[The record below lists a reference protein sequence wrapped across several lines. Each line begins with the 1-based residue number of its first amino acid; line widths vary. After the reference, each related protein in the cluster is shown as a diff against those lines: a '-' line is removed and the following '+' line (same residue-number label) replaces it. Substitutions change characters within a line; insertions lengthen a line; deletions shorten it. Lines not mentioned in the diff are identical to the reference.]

1 MEYKQLNLRNRKKM
15 NGICKAEIEMQWED
29 SELLD
34 ILLGV
39 LPKVRRTRDDEK
51 AGKQINDL
59 ENVLKSYDVYATNK
73 EKFMELINNIV
84 ADIRKE
90 CPYWYGLDTFEI
102 QRRIDMQKFCLI
114 SGEGGIGKSYFVKC
128 LEEELERK
136 NIEHLCIYGKFEKS
150 IDEIAEL
157 EIAEMAKDKTFVFV
171 VDAVNEMA
179 VPSQRDLINI
189 LKRLKEVQG
198 IRLVVTYRTGT
209 MSQDIICELEEIAQH
224 SYKFPG
230 VSYES
235 ALMQLSQIPIADV
248 YRYED
253 ILYSNNPML
262 LNMLCAV
269 LKNEKVEEQTV
280 NSVSTITYILE
291 QYIKTGLKDVNL
303 WKNTKKVAKWM
314 YENNRK
320 WIDKNSL
327 IEIVDNPSAFIEK
340 MEQQGFLTGYV
351 NEGEET
357 YSFAIDTLTDYLLAR
372 EIWSQFNKDNLTES
386 VQMLK
391 EKIKKLYGIE
401 AVVILALFDKF
412 SPDYELIKQI
422 LVETNLLERFDY
434 ETLLKIRFDE
444 VNIISFLQHFKVNNG
459 RELLLYFGGYID
471 KPFNCINYANDY
483 YFERGERQL
492 QEISEMLSG
501 RYIRGR
507 VKERLKN
514 ILYFI
519 NVRESKEKRLE
530 EAFYFALWCCA
541 APNVAVRCLA
551 MKLLYDVTVQDVRY
565 RDVLEQKYK
574 QIRDEYIKEAI
585 IYVICISANLT
596 KNDKAFLEEIVDDER
611 YLHAKSLRRI
621 AKALGRDYDYINWK
635 KVNKYHYDSN
645 ASISENLNR
654 LFFHVDLREKYL
666 LHFRYWGP
674 EHIDIH
680 NQFLQVDKKEI
691 DEWNTL
697 LKEKFYCVNTG
708 ECCGSFGFE
717 RNAEDYFGKSYRDKV
732 LDIKSFMCSFE
743 CVIKECF
750 EIYGVIY
757 NAEDRAHN
765 GEREFENSVMKKAII
780 IAQDIFYGSMMCNY
794 YTNQFATYN
803 NVQNSIGYEVYNPI
817 EYEEEIRIATPVPFF
832 QEKME
837 AIGDVIISRMILTGE
852 NTEQWVRDANITE
865 ENLRQLM
872 NPVKVAGQE
881 WIVIAARLFMHE
893 GESGNHIWQE
903 HYDYWCCTSS
913 EPKLDGT
920 TEDRYLTIELKEYQG
935 SIEEYTG
942 CLEYPYLCKDIP
954 KICSNS
960 EVFDETYLVL
970 PPAELIKNLNL
981 RISLSDMTWRN
992 EHDEIIVRCNNNKHS
1007 YYEDFVG
1014 GTVVIRKDVYEKYI
1028 KDHFVK
1034 FFAYS
1039 EKWTPSTGYAD
1050 ETAFHFEIEDGNIT
1064 RKYYNYLDNPTQKIE
1079 EDMGHCEECPY
1090 GFLKRNYGES
1100 PLFKFLKD
1108 YGVEE
1113 DGTDV

>member
-39 LPKVRRTRDDEK
+39 LPKVRRKRDDEK
-51 AGKQINDL
+51 VGKQINDL
-59 ENVLKSYDVYATNK
+59 EKVLKSYDIYATNK
-73 EKFMELINNIV
+73 EKFIESLSNIV
-84 ADIRKE
+84 TDIRKE
-90 CPYWYGLDTFEI
+90 CPHWYGLDTFEI

-136 NIEHLCIYGKFEKS
+136 SIEHLCIYGKFEKS
-150 IDEIAEL
+150 IDEIDEL
-157 EIAEMAKDKTFVFV
+157 EITELAKEKTFVFV

-179 VPSQRDLINI
+179 VQSQRDLIHI
-189 LKRLKEVQG
+189 LKRLKEVKG
-198 IRLVVTYRTGT
+198 MRIVVTYRTGT
-209 MSQDIICELEEIAQH
+209 MSQDTICELEEIAQYL
-224 SYKFPG
+224 YKFPG

-262 LNMLCAV
+262 LNMLCTV
-269 LKNEKVEEQTV
+269 LKNEKVEEQSV
-280 NSVSTITYILE
+280 NSISTITYILE

-303 WKNTKKVAKWM
+303 WRNTKKVAKWM
-314 YENNRK
+314 YENSRK

-327 IEIVDNPSAFIEK
+327 INIVDSPSAFIEK
-340 MEQQGFLTGYV
+340 MEQQGFLAGYV

-357 YSFAIDTLTDYLLAR
+357 YSFAIDTLTDFLLAR
-372 EIWSQFNKDNLTES
+372 EIWSQFNKDKLSES
-386 VQMLK
+386 IQMLK
-391 EKIKKLYGIE
+391 EKLKKLYGIE

-434 ETLLKIRFDE
+434 ETLLKIRFEETDI
-444 VNIISFLQHFKVNNG
+444 NSFLQHFKTNSSK
-459 RELLLYFGGYID
+459 ELLLYFGGYID
-471 KPFNCINYANDY
+471 KPFNCTNYINTY
-483 YFERGERQL
+483 YFENGEKQL
-492 QEISEMLSG
+492 QELSEVLSG
-501 RYIRGR
+501 RYIKGR

-519 NVRESKEKRLE
+519 NVRDSKEKRLE
-530 EAFYFALWCCA
+530 EAFFFALWCCA
-541 APNVAVRCLA
+541 APNADVRCLA
-551 MKLLYDVTVQDVRY
+551 MKLLYDVVVQDVRFKE
-565 RDVLEQKYK
+565 VLEQKYK

-585 IYVICISANLT
+585 IYVICASANLS
-596 KNDKAFLEEIVDDER
+596 KKDKAFLEDIVDDEN

-621 AKALGRDYDYINWK
+621 AKALGRGYDYINWK
-635 KVNKYHYDSN
+635 KVNKYRYDLN

-674 EHIDIH
+674 EHIDIY
-680 NQFLQVDKKEI
+680 NQFLKIDKYEI
-691 DEWNTL
+691 REWNAF

-717 RNAEDYFGKSYRDKV
+717 RNAEEYFGKSYRDKV
-732 LDIKSFMCSFE
+732 LDVKSFMCSFE
-743 CVIKECF
+743 CVIKENF
-750 EIYGVIY
+750 EIYGAIY
-757 NAEDRAHN
+757 AAEDRARG

-803 NVQNSIGYEVYNPI
+803 NVQNSIGYEVYDPI
-817 EYEEEIRIATPVPFF
+817 EYEEEIRIATPIPVF

-837 AIGDVIISRMILTGE
+837 AIGDVIVSRMILPGGD
-852 NTEQWVRDANITE
+852 TEQWVHDADITE
-865 ENLRQLM
+865 MNLRQLM
-872 NPVKVAGQE
+872 KPVEVAGQE

-893 GESGNHIWQE
+893 GESGDHSWQE

-913 EPKLDGT
+913 EQKIDGT
-920 TEDRYLTIELKEYQG
+920 TEDRYLTIELKEYRE
-935 SIEEYTG
+935 SIEEYVN
-942 CLEYPYLCKDIP
+942 CIEFPCLCKDIP
-954 KICSNS
+954 IICSNS
-960 EVFDETYLVL
+960 EVFDETHLVL

-992 EHDEIIVRCNNNKHS
+992 EHDEIIICCNNNKHS

-1014 GTVVIRKDVYEKYI
+1014 GTVVMRKDVYDKYI
-1028 KDHFVK
+1028 KDYFLK

-1064 RKYYNYLDNPTQKIE
+1064 RKYYNYLDNHAQKSE

-1090 GFLKRNYGES
+1090 GFLKKEYVES

-1108 YGVEE
+1108 YGMRE
-1113 DGTDV
+1113 DDEL